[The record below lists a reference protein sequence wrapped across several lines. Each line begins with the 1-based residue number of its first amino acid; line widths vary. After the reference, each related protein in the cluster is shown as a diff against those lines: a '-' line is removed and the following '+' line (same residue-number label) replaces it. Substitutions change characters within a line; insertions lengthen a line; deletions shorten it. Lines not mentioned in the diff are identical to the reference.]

1 MTAGRKPTLKTAN
14 EVGKEEVA
22 KAAGNL
28 QSLERA
34 LGLLKAVT
42 YSENGLSLKELAKAA
57 GLSKSTT
64 HRIANALVQ
73 HGMLAQT
80 KDEKMFVPGA
90 GLYSLGLTAT
100 RFFSLVNIAKPDL
113 RKLADLTEDSVFLTI
128 IEGDESVCID
138 RIVGEFPIK
147 VLTLDVGVRRP
158 LGVGAA
164 SLALFAALADD
175 EVSRIIEQNSAS
187 RLKVAPSLTNA
198 TLLQAVKATRKLG
211 YALSYEHVVSGM
223 GAVSMCIYNGV
234 HQPVA
239 AITISAIKQRLEN
252 ERLLWIVDQL
262 RTTAANICRK
272 LEAMN
277 DSSVT
282 IEDRLKSFAPTP
294 HFSEQIRPAERF
306 K

>member
-1 MTAGRKPTLKTAN
+1 MTIGRNAPLKTADEAGN
-14 EVGKEEVA
+14 EEVA

-34 LGLLKAVT
+34 LGLVRAVA
-42 YSENGLSLKELAKAA
+42 YSENGLSLKDLAKVA

-80 KDEKMFVPGA
+80 KEDKTFVPGA
-90 GLYSLGLTAT
+90 GLYSLGQTAA
-100 RFFSLVNIAKPDL
+100 RFFSLVKIAKPDL
-113 RKLADLTEDSVFLTI
+113 RKLADVTEDSVFLTI

-164 SLALFAALADD
+164 SLALFAALGDD
-175 EVSRIIEQNSAS
+175 EVNRVIEQNTAS
-187 RLKVAPSLTNA
+187 RLKVAPSLTN
-198 TLLQAVKATRKLG
+198 TLLLESVKSTRSLG

-223 GAVSMCIYNGV
+223 GAVSMCIYNEAR
-234 HQPVA
+234 QPVA

-252 ERLLWIVDQL
+252 ERLVWIVDEM
-262 RTTAANICRK
+262 RTTAANIFQTLQALK
-272 LEAMN
+272 
-277 DSSVT
+277 DSSAVT
-282 IEDRLKSFAPTP
+282 VR
-294 HFSEQIRPAERF
+294 
-306 K
+306 